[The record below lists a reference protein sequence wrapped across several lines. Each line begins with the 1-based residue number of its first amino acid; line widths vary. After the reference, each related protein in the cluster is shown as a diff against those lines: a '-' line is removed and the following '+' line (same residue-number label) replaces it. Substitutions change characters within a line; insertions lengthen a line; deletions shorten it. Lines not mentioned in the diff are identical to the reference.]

1 MGFGQKEEKLE
12 PSNIAGRN
20 ENGTAT
26 LENSL
31 EGLGY
36 VKNGVTI
43 WLSNCTQRHRIPKR
57 RENICPHKNLGINVH
72 SSIDHNSPKVET
84 TQILSSD
91 EWI

>member
-1 MGFGQKEEKLE
+1 ME

-20 ENGTAT
+20 ENGTTT

-31 EGLGY
+31 EVLGY
-36 VKNGVTI
+36 VKSRVTI
-43 WLSNCTQRHRIPKR
+43 WLSNGTQRHSIPKR
-57 RENICPHKNLGINVH
+57 SENICSHKNLGINVH

-84 TQILSSD
+84 TQMLSSD